1 MLKNKIKKPVK
12 VEHLARWFFGNFCAK
27 CAKIDDKNENY
38 GRKCLDK
45 IHSIANKLKQSGQE
59 SMTHKEFTILIKD
72 QEFCKPVKRTF
83 HECPICK
90 AFGIKVG

>member
-12 VEHLARWFFGNFCAK
+12 VEHLAAWFFGNFCAK

-45 IHSIANKLKQSGQE
+45 IHSIANKLRQSGQE
-59 SMTHKEFTILIKD
+59 SMTHKEFTTLIKY
-72 QEFCKPVKRTF
+72 QNSASQQKELFMSALYAK
-83 HECPICK
+83 HLE
-90 AFGIKVG
+90 